1 MRKVETPVD
10 MMPYHPDLDSIDEYD
25 FVNDCFFE
33 EVEKG
38 NNMVCQNEL

>member
-1 MRKVETPVD
+1 
-10 MMPYHPDLDSIDEYD
+10 MMPCHSDLDSIDEYD